1 MTGSIGNAPSG
12 HQREIDVHI
21 QSQTSQL
28 FQYFL
33 INEQKT
39 DITLTTLISM
49 DDEVI
54 NVSAGHGFT
63 GVLGEYIVIRNGD
76 LFVQAKVIGVA
87 TNAISIEIPV
97 AVDIPITASVI
108 RGSINMNVDGS
119 STPVDFKYT
128 SNCCGSEDAQ
138 IPIDI
143 GTVIITM
150 QHGSNVPDDGKFGG
164 ITVLTKGM
172 YFRKENGERVSL
184 GNYISNQSFKDVGA
198 AVEYTQ
204 KAPAGTY
211 ATNIT
216 FDIERI
222 FGQVVRVNPRTN
234 DFILARVRDDQNAGA
249 GMVKMSISLVGS
261 FTSGE

>member
-1 MTGSIGNAPSG
+1 MIGNEPGG

-33 INEQKT
+33 MNEQKT
-39 DITLTTLISM
+39 DITLTTSISM

-63 GVLGEYIVIRNGD
+63 GVSGEYIVIRIGD
-76 LFVQAKVIGVA
+76 IFTQSKVIGVV
-87 TNAISIEIPV
+87 TNAITIEMPIPV
-97 AVDIPITASVI
+97 GIPITAGVM
-108 RGSINMNVDGS
+108 RGNINMNVDGS
-119 STPVDFKYT
+119 LTPVDFKYT

-150 QHGSNVPDDGKFGG
+150 QHGANVPDDGKFGG
-164 ITVLTKGM
+164 LGALTNGI
-172 YFRKENGERVSL
+172 YFRKENGERLNL
-184 GNYISNQSFKDVGA
+184 GNYITNQAFKDVGA
-198 AVEYTQ
+198 DVEYTQ

-222 FGQVVRVNPRTN
+222 FGQVVRVNPRTD
-234 DFILARVRDDQNAGA
+234 DFILARVRDDIDAGA
-249 GMVKMSISLVGS
+249 GMAKMSISLVGS

>member
-1 MTGSIGNAPSG
+1 MIGNEPFG
-12 HQREIDVHI
+12 HQKEIDVHI

-28 FQYFL
+28 FQYYL

-39 DITLTTLISM
+39 DITLTALVSM
-49 DDEVI
+49 DNEII

-63 GVLGEYIVIRNGD
+63 VASGEYIVIRNGD
-76 LFVQAKVIGVA
+76 SFVQAKVIGVSI
-87 TNAISIEIPV
+87 NAISIEMPV
-97 AVDIPITASVI
+97 AVDIPITAGVI
-108 RGSINMNVDGS
+108 RGNINMNVDGS

-128 SNCCGSEDAQ
+128 SNCCGSVNAL

-150 QHGSNVPDDGKFGG
+150 QHGANVPDDGKFGG
-164 ITVLTKGM
+164 ISALTNGM
-172 YFRKENGERVSL
+172 YFRKENGERVGL

-198 AVEYTQ
+198 VVEYTQ

-222 FGQVVRVNPRTN
+222 FGQVVRVNPRTD
-234 DFILARVRDDQNAGA
+234 DFIIARVRDDQNSGA
-249 GMVKMSISLVGS
+249 GMAKMSISLVGS